1 GNLAGKTCR
10 AVITDMNAPLGH
22 AVGNA
27 LEVAEVIGILQGNE
41 ENALSELALEL
52 SAQMLELSGKGDLQT
67 CRKLA
72 SEALHSGKALEKF
85 SAMIAAQGGD
95 ASVTEHPERLPKS
108 GTERAF
114 RAELSGYIA
123 EIQSEQVGLACL
135 ELGAGKTA
143 DRPEIDYGAGVVFLH
158 DVGDAVQEG
167 EVLGIIHGASDAL
180 C

>member
-1 GNLAGKTCR
+1 MERSALIVDYYLFFYRFFFAIDVDEFIDNLLRSDRSAADSGVHFFLSVETH
-10 AVITDMNAPLGH
+10 LF
-22 AVGNA
+22 GNA

-123 EIQSEQVGLACL
+123 V
-135 ELGAGKTA
+135 
-143 DRPEIDYGAGVVFLH
+143 Y
-158 DVGDAVQEG
+158 
-167 EVLGIIHGASDAL
+167 
-180 C
+180 